1 MMYPMK
7 DLLCMTQYQAY
18 CTVKQ
23 MMNKFKKH
31 TIRFKDESYLVLNH
45 DENNPKP
52 MLCIHVDTINTHCP
66 DKEKVI
72 IEKLQQEINYNK
84 QTKTY
89 SLPPTASKEIG
100 CLGGDDRAGLW
111 IVLKLLNSIKDVYKY
126 FSFGIF
132 FDEEVG
138 GKGSTTYK
146 KDYPNY
152 EKGVKC
158 FIGLDRRH
166 NDEVALYGYDN
177 DDLIGIFEKLGY
189 KRASG
194 SFTDASN
201 LSNKKACL
209 NLSVG
214 YDNEHTIYETLD
226 MNGVYNTYDVLCDIA
241 LFNYIPDEEY
251 IADDTH
257 YDDWSYNPNLY
268 SSGYV
273 TPYLCDCCGTHA
285 PLYDEGGY
293 LVCDEC
299 IGLLSDS
306 DRDFRQ

>member
-23 MMNKFKKH
+23 MMNKFKKN
-31 TIRFKDESYLVLNH
+31 TVRFKDEQYLILNH
-45 DENNPKP
+45 DEENPKP
-52 MLCIHVDTINTHCP
+52 MLCIHVDTINTHCQ
-66 DKEKVI
+66 DH
-72 IEKLQQEINYNK
+72 EKLLVSLLQQQIQYNRK
-84 QTKTY
+84 SKIY
-89 SLPPTASKEIG
+89 SLPNDCDNRIG

-111 IVLKLLNSIKDVYKY
+111 ILLKLLNSDKSIYNY

-138 GKGSTTYK
+138 GKGSSAYK

-158 FIGLDRRH
+158 FIGLDRRGI
-166 NDEVALYGYDN
+166 DDVALYGYDN
-177 DDLIGIFEKLGY
+177 NDLINIFEKYGY

-201 LSNKKACL
+201 LSNRLACI

-214 YDNEHTIYETLD
+214 YDNEHTSYETLD
-226 MNGVYNTYDVLCDIA
+226 MNGAIATYEILCEIA
-241 LFNYIPDEEY
+241 ELDYITEDKYE
-251 IADDTH
+251 ADDDI
-257 YDDWSYNPNLY
+257 YNDGWSYNWRNDLSYPEP
-268 SSGYV
+268 V
-273 TPYLCDCCGTHA
+273 LCECCGTHA
-285 PLYDEGGY
+285 PLYQDDNY
-293 LVCDEC
+293 IVCSEC
-299 IGLLSDS
+299 VGLLTDMSYN
-306 DRDFRQ
+306 